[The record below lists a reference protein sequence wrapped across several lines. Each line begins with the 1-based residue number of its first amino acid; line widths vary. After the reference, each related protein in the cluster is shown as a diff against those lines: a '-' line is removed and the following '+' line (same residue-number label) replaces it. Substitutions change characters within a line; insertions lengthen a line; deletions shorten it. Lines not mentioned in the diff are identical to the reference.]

1 MALIKLKMNR
11 DYKMIRST
19 FFALMTF
26 LSTSVMATT
35 ISFKCVATNV
45 PGIHKF
51 DAHGVVSVDD
61 YNVVTGTLSLKTEKA
76 DSTMSAQSFD
86 DMRVEGYI
94 RRFQPGEVSKE
105 GFDQLVLTTNEI
117 YIKSLNLLL
126 DFEDNISSKIS
137 SIDNFSF
144 RSNCKTTATFH

>member
-1 MALIKLKMNR
+1 MFKLASF
-11 DYKMIRST
+11 ILAT
-19 FFALMTF
+19 VI
-26 LSTSVMATT
+26 STSVMATT
-35 ISFKCVATNV
+35 ISFKCVSTNV

-61 YNVVTGTLSLKTEKA
+61 LGIVLGTLSLKTEKA

-94 RRFQPGEVSKE
+94 RRFQPGEVSKD
-105 GFDQLVLTTNEI
+105 GFDQLVLMTNEI

-126 DFEDNISSKIS
+126 DFEDNISSKVT

-144 RSNCKTTATFH
+144 RSNCKTTATFN